1 MKYNIEIQ
9 PAGVQFKSDVN
20 ILDDALAQFVP
31 LEYSCKTGDCGTCSA
46 DIVSGE
52 IENESGK
59 IVTSGSVLTC
69 QSKAKSDAILKAHY
83 YPELVDQ
90 KIQTIPCK
98 VASFELV
105 TDDIMEI
112 KFRFPPTA
120 TFDYLPGQYVDLSFK
135 GIKRSYSIASAKQFS
150 DGVELHIRKVPNGK
164 MSELIFNGL
173 KENQLMRI
181 EGPKG
186 TFFVKTNSKPLMLI
200 ASGTGIA
207 PIKAIVEQLVNDK
220 DKREIHIYWGMQ
232 YASELYCKELPVLAA
247 QYQHIHFNSVLSKE
261 LDEQSRKG
269 YVQDAV
275 CLDFDSLA
283 DYEVYACGSLQMIAD
298 AKAAFLNKQLPL
310 DAFHSDAF
318 TPAK

>member
-1 MKYNIEIQ
+1 MDYKIEIK
-9 PAGVQFKSDVN
+9 PSGVYFKSN
-20 ILDDALAQFVP
+20 KNLLNDALDQSIP
-31 LEYSCKTGDCGTCSA
+31 LEYSCKTGSCRVCCA
-46 DIVSGE
+46 DIISGE
-52 IENESGK
+52 IENEHGE
-59 IVTSGSVLTC
+59 IVRSGSVLTC
-69 QSKAKSDAILKAHY
+69 QSKAKSDVVLKAHY
-83 YPELVDQ
+83 YPELVGQ

-98 VASFELV
+98 VAGFELV
-105 TDDIMEI
+105 TDDIMVI
-112 KFRFPPTA
+112 KYRFPPTA
-120 TFDYLPGQYVDLSFK
+120 KFDYLPGQYIDLSFK
-135 GIKRSYSIASAKQFS
+135 GIKRSYSVANAKQVS
-150 DGVELHIRKVPNGK
+150 DGVELHIRNVPNGQ

-186 TFFVKTNSKPLMLI
+186 TFFVKANSKPLILI
-200 ASGTGIA
+200 ATGTGIA

-232 YASELYCKELPVLAA
+232 YASEMYCKELPEFAA

-261 LDEQSRKG
+261 LDEQNRKG

-275 CLDFDSLA
+275 CQDFDSLV
-283 DYEVYACGSLQMIAD
+283 DYEVYACGSLNMIND
-298 AKAAFLNKQLPL
+298 AKKIFLNKLLPI